1 MAYDP
6 NDDKFDSI
14 LWQQFKERFAEARY
28 KYTTGSAPNKVDAD
42 NAFSSTYA
50 CVGAPYLDRTA
61 ALNVRV
67 VSAASIEAHLQP
79 EGLVAIAGHC
89 MAAAQIIHERRA
101 AAQVEHTN
109 TEQQ

>member
-1 MAYDP
+1 MSHD
-6 NDDKFDSI
+6 NDNFDA
-14 LWQQFKERFAEARY
+14 LWAQFRTAIAEART
-28 KYTTGSAPNKVDAD
+28 KYATESGPPSVNGD

-50 CVGAPYLDRTA
+50 YVSAPYMDRTA
-61 ALNVRV
+61 ALNIGV
-67 VSAASIEAHLQP
+67 AATGIIEANLQP
-79 EGLVAIAGHC
+79 DGLVAIAGHC